1 MSTNIRIDYAPTK
14 GKFII
19 EAPPWE
25 NGRIRDIPS
34 RTFNQGSKTWS
45 VPGTRVN
52 AAYMEMTLKGA
63 NWTKLALDKLA
74 EIRNSVTNL
83 IAPALPFPSYYVFK
97 TEPMKHQRTALER
110 AFGRTS
116 FAYFMDMGTG
126 KSKTYI
132 DLAGASRMHGL
143 IETVIMVCP
152 VALRKN
158 WIREL
163 EIHCPLPYD
172 VHILNTDDQ
181 KGYAAWLEKKHDFKW
196 LIVGVESL
204 GISERPYN
212 MMLDFIRRYPRT
224 MMGVDESSKIKNHA
238 ALRSKRCQAA
248 ARHVPYRVVMTGTPI
263 AKGVMD
269 LYGHFEFLDPDI
281 LGVGDFYSFRN
292 RYAVFGGYEN
302 KAVVGYQN
310 MNELMDVIA
319 PFVYQVRK
327 EEALPD
333 LPPKIR
339 TLRYVPMS
347 REQTVHYKTMARDK
361 RMVHED
367 GRDKVV
373 DNALEKALRL
383 RQITSNLMA
392 LQDVDEDVVSGRRE
406 VRTEQISKVNP
417 KIADLLDFLEEF
429 DGRMIVWC
437 AFRPEVQ
444 AVTEALRKKFG
455 DNEVVELHGGISEEQ
470 RDINVNELFQKGK
483 ARFVVGMAVV
493 GGMGLTMTMADCEF
507 YMSNTHSFID
517 REQSE
522 DRAHRKGRKGSVLY
536 VDQIAQ
542 IDIGK
547 GVMMD
552 TIDMLVYQSNVNKK
566 DLSEYIRGEIARLEA
581 EGYKDLSR
589 LFGLVD

>member
-1 MSTNIRIDYAPTK
+1 MSNIRIDYAPTK
-14 GKFII
+14 GKFVI

-25 NGRIRDIPS
+25 NSRIRDIPS
-34 RTFNQGSKTWS
+34 RVWHPGSKTWQ

-52 AAYMEMTLKGA
+52 VSYMEFVFKDA
-63 NWTKLALDKLA
+63 NWTKLALEKLA
-74 EIRNSVTNL
+74 EIRNSLGNL
-83 IAPALPFPSYYVFK
+83 IAPALPFPLFYKFK
-97 TEPMKHQRTALER
+97 TDPMKHQRTALER

-126 KSKTYI
+126 KSKVYI

-158 WIREL
+158 WLREL
-163 EIHCPLPYD
+163 EIHCPIPYD
-172 VHILNTDDQ
+172 VYILNSDDQ
-181 KGYAAWLEKKHDFKW
+181 KGFAAWLAKPHDFKW

-212 MMLDFIRRYPRT
+212 MMLDFIRKYPRT
-224 MMGVDESSKIKNHA
+224 MMGVDESSKIKNHK
-238 ALRSKRCQAA
+238 ALRSQRCQKA
-248 ARHVPYRVVMTGTPI
+248 ARHVPYRIVMTGTPI

-269 LYGHFEFLDPDI
+269 LYGHYEFLDPDI

-292 RYAVFGGYEN
+292 RYAVFGGYDN
-302 KAVVGYQN
+302 KEIVGYQN
-310 MNELMDVIA
+310 MDELMDVIA

-339 TLRYVPMS
+339 TLRYVPMTAD
-347 REQTVHYKTMARDK
+347 QTKHYKTMLRDK
-361 RMVHED
+361 RVDSAD
-367 GRDKVV
+367 GRDKAA

-383 RQITSNLMA
+383 RQITSNLIA
-392 LQDVDEDVVSGRRE
+392 LQDVEEDALSGRRE
-406 VRTEQISKVNP
+406 VRTERISKINP
-417 KIADLLDFLEEF
+417 KIADLMDFLEEF
-429 DGRMIVWC
+429 DGRMIVWS
-437 AFRPEVQ
+437 AFRPEV
-444 AVTEALRKKFG
+444 ADITAALRAKFG
-455 DNEVVELHGGISEEQ
+455 DDQVVELHGGISEEQ

-542 IDIGK
+542 INVGK

-566 DLSEYIRGEIARLEA
+566 DLSEYIRGEIARLER
-581 EGYKDLSR
+581 EGFKDLSQ